1 MRYTKQPFT
10 CKRGSLA
17 IRGFL
22 LKPEGSGRLPAV
34 IVSHG
39 FASNT
44 RDTWRYA
51 RRFAK
56 AGYATVYFDF
66 CGSGRSK
73 SDGRSTDMSI
83 LTETEDLSA
92 VLDTVRSFPFVD
104 ASEIILAGCSQG
116 GLVSALLAAKREADV
131 ARLVLYFPAFCIPD
145 DARRGRML
153 RSRFDPE
160 HVPPTF
166 RSMLLI
172 KLGAQYALDAQRL
185 DPYRE
190 IRAYGK
196 PVFICHG
203 SADKIV
209 KLSYAQRAERE
220 YPNAKLV
227 VIPGAGHGFIFS
239 GFRPA
244 MRATMDFLKE
254 SAGGGAKT

>member
-1 MRYTKQPFT
+1 MHYAKRPFT
-10 CKRGSLA
+10 CKRGALT

-44 RDTWRYA
+44 MDTRRYA
-51 RRFAK
+51 RRFAR
-56 AGYATVYFDF
+56 AGYVTVYFDF
-66 CGSGRSK
+66 CGSGRSR
-73 SDGRSTDMSI
+73 SDGRSTDMSV

-92 VLDTVRSFPFVD
+92 VLDAVQALDFVD
-104 ASEIILAGCSQG
+104 ASAIILAGCSQG

-131 ARLVLYFPAFCIPD
+131 ERLILYFPAFCIPD
-145 DARRGRML
+145 DARRGSML
-153 RSRFDPE
+153 RGRFDPR
-160 HVPPTF
+160 HVPQTF
-166 RSMLLI
+166 RTMLFI
-172 KLGAQYALDAQRL
+172 KLGAIFALDAQKL
-185 DPYRE
+185 DPYKE
-190 IRAYGK
+190 VCSYAK

-209 KLSYAQRAERE
+209 KLSYVQKAQQE

-227 VIPGAGHGFIFS
+227 VIQGAGHGFIFS

-254 SAGGGAKT
+254 GTDA